1 MATRAPANKLEARF
15 CQQLSNAL
23 RLHRVVLVF
32 DPDEQLQPLFTELSS
47 SDPTEESPG
56 EIDLLELQAQWLIAG
71 SSLFALR
78 HQIETLVSSD

>member
-32 DPDEQLQPLFTELSS
+32 DPDEQLQPLFTDLRTSN
-47 SDPTEESPG
+47 PTEEKEMTITKTKKKNEFPNEVG
-56 EIDLLELQAQWLIAG
+56 IKKY
-71 SSLFALR
+71 
-78 HQIETLVSSD
+78 

>member
-32 DPDEQLQPLFTELSS
+32 DPDEQLQQLFTELSR

-56 EIDLLELQAQWLIAG
+56 EIDLLELQARSNQLILGIGVDSVEAG
-71 SSLFALR
+71 MGHGR
-78 HQIETLVSSD
+78 